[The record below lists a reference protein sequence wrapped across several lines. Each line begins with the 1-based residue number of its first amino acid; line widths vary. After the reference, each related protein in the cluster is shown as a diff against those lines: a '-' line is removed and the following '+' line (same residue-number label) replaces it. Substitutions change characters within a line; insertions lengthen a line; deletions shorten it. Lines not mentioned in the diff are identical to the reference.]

1 MRVEPLPPQ
10 LQQIINRAL
19 AKEPRDRYQQIKTMR
34 DELRAVLQD
43 ISGMPI
49 LQGDAY
55 APRHFENNVMKRAW
69 NWISG
74 KSNSENTAGRTAPT
88 NSNPPSF
95 APENTLTATGHEKKS
110 VAILPFKNLVKTR
123 TRISTNSL

>member
-1 MRVEPLPPQ
+1 
-10 LQQIINRAL
+10 LQICASNRFRRNCSKSLIRAL

-55 APRHFENNVMKRAW
+55 APRHFENNVMKRAGIGFQV
-69 NWISG
+69 NPIRKTLPG
-74 KSNSENTAGRTAPT
+74 APRRR
-88 NSNPPSF
+88 
-95 APENTLTATGHEKKS
+95 
-110 VAILPFKNLVKTR
+110 LPIRRLSRRKTH
-123 TRISTNSL
+123 